1 MVRDCVVIV
10 ALVTG
15 LAVTAGSP
23 PAEGQTR
30 FGPLPGA
37 QVSGGLAP
45 ALPSVP
51 PRLVPQPGQLS
62 SPPRALDPRT
72 GLPLS
77 TPVTLDP
84 RTRLPQWT
92 DPQTGLPR
100 DPRTGTLYDPTTARP
115 LDPASDMVNREQRP
129 GERPAM
135 TRPPTPP
142 LAGPIGP
149 AVPSEP
155 RTTLEGQSGASAPE
169 PR

>member
-1 MVRDCVVIV
+1 MVRECVVIV

-15 LAVTAGSP
+15 VAVTAGSP
-23 PAEGQTR
+23 PAEAQTR

-51 PRLVPQPGQLS
+51 PRLVPPPGQVS

-77 TPVTLDP
+77 TPLTLDP

-115 LDPASDMVNREQRP
+115 LDPASDVLNREQGP

-135 TRPPTPP
+135 TRPPVPP
-142 LAGPIGP
+142 PAGPIGP
-149 AVPSEP
+149 AMPAEP
-155 RTTLEGQSGASAPE
+155 PTTPGAESRASVPE